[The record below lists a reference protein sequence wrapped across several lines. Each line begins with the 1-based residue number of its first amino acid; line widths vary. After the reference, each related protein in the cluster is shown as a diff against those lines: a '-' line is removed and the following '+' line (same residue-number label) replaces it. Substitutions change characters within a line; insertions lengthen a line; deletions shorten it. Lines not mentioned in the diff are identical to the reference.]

1 MKPFITKHIRQ
12 IRESGSGT
20 RIFNALRKLRLDG
33 LALHIIHAGDIR
45 RNKRFFNENSNRV
58 NAVCSFLGDDISRNT
73 FKAAVSFRQSFL
85 SKNAPEYSK
94 QQYFPDDVVGLSNN
108 EVFIDCGAFNGDTAK
123 KFIEKCG
130 GNFEKIVCFEPDA
143 ANFAALDRAFSDD
156 ERVETVHAGV
166 WNTNTTLKFG
176 GGKGAGSAFSNA
188 EGGVVSV
195 DVVAIDDV
203 ESCQEASFIKMDV
216 EGAEMNA
223 LKGAKKVIE
232 KNRPKLAVS
241 IYHSDEELLVI
252 PEYLYSTLVDYSFYV
267 RHHSLNWQDTVLYAI
282 PK

>member
-94 QQYFPDDVVGLSNN
+94 QQYFPDGIVNLSDN
-108 EVFIDCGAFNGDTAK
+108 EMFIDCGAFNGDTAR

-130 GNFEKIVCFEPDA
+130 GEFKKIVCFEPDS
-143 ANFAALDRAFSDD
+143 ANFAALERNFANNN
-156 ERVETVHAGV
+156 RVETIRAGV
-166 WNTNTTLKFG
+166 WNVNTTLKFND
-176 GGKGAGSAFSNA
+176 GKGAGSALSNVEDDA
-188 EGGVVSV
+188 VSV
-195 DVVAIDDV
+195 NVMAIDGV
-203 ESCQEASFIKMDV
+203 ECCQDATFKKMDV

-223 LKGAKKVIE
+223 LKGAVKVIVR
-232 KNRPKLAVS
+232 NRPKLAIS
-241 IYHSDEELLVI
+241 IYHSNEELLAI
-252 PEYLYSTLVDYSFYV
+252 PEYLHSSLVDYSFYV